1 VSINDDQRGFT
12 MVARGLPEYEAYIN
26 PFPLRDSGNAR
37 GTTLALTL
45 LRCTGWLSRN
55 DLTMR
60 SGHAGPALETPGA
73 QEIGRHTFEY
83 AVIPHRGDWHNA
95 LAQAHAFVAPLRAVA
110 SDSHFG
116 PLPSN
121 ASFVNATPNEF
132 VLTAVKMA
140 EQGESLIVRG
150 FNSGEAPIQVTLQV
164 WRKFTRAWRVRINEE
179 ELAEVDL
186 IDGRQVNLDARP
198 REIVTI
204 RFD

>member
-1 VSINDDQRGFT
+1 VEFSTPIVAAYANSEQAFDVVTRALELPKETAEWIEQPRPEGPMQSFVSINDNHSGFT
-12 MVARGLPEYEAYIN
+12 LVARGLPEYEAYIN
-26 PFPLRDSGNAR
+26 PFPSRESGNSR

-121 ASFVNATPNEF
+121 AS
-132 VLTAVKMA
+132 L
-140 EQGESLIVRG
+140 
-150 FNSGEAPIQVTLQV
+150 
-164 WRKFTRAWRVRINEE
+164 
-179 ELAEVDL
+179 
-186 IDGRQVNLDARP
+186 
-198 REIVTI
+198 
-204 RFD
+204 